1 MILKV
6 VKELSIPAEYHRSNI
21 PAAVLQIFG
30 LESNTRH
37 TLALT
42 RLRGVETDEG
52 WEVVANPALEDEVG
66 TDVVFGRVLLAATYP
81 ELVLPE
87 AEEWVRDSKATV
99 WMPGHVKVESV
110 GKYAVRGLVLVRT
123 KDLNASAQNA

>member
-6 VKELSIPAEYHRSNI
+6 VKELSIPAEYHRLNI
-21 PAAVLQIFG
+21 PAAVLQDFG
-30 LESNTRH
+30 LEPDTRH
-37 TLALT
+37 MLTLT

-52 WEVVANPALEDEVG
+52 WEVVANPVLEDEMG

-81 ELVLPE
+81 RLVLPE

-110 GKYAVRGLVLVRT
+110 GAYAVRGLVLVGA
-123 KDLNASAQNA
+123 KDPTPSS